1 MAGPR
6 TPRGRAGEAARR
18 LADAY
23 PGELC
28 ELDHRNAFELL
39 AATILSAQTT
49 DARVNAVTP
58 ALFGTYPGPAE
69 LATADPAAVEE
80 LVRSTGFYQQKTRAL
95 LGMAGALVERFG
107 GEVPARL
114 EDLVTIPG
122 VGRKT
127 ANIVRTVAFGLSGS
141 PVDTHVRRVAGRLG
155 LTEQTDPV
163 KIERDLDALLPR
175 ARRGPFA
182 LRLILHGRRVCEARR
197 PQCER
202 CVLEDICPSSR
213 MPGGGR
219 RRAR

>member
-6 TPRGRAGEAARR
+6 TPKGRAGEAARR
-18 LADAY
+18 LTDAY

-28 ELDHRNAFELL
+28 ELEHRNAFELL

-49 DARVNAVTP
+49 DARVNTVSP
-58 ALFGTYPGPAE
+58 SLFGRYPGPAE
-69 LATADPAAVEE
+69 LAAADPATVED
-80 LVRSTGFYQQKTRAL
+80 LVRSTGFYQQKTKAL
-95 LGMAGALVERFG
+95 LGMAGALVERFD
-107 GEVPARL
+107 GEVPTRL
-114 EDLVTIPG
+114 DDLVTIPG

-127 ANIVRTVAFGLSGS
+127 ANIVRTVAFGLPGS
-141 PVDTHVRRVAGRLG
+141 PVDTHVRRVATRLG

-197 PQCER
+197 PACER

-213 MPGGGR
+213 LPRSGR
-219 RRAR
+219 RRTR